1 MGGMLIFRGHPAAF
15 VGATRWY
22 LVPWVEDRPAED
34 PDRRAVAVL
43 CRALVDDAARV
54 MPYPLDDPQAPSP
67 N

>member
-1 MGGMLIFRGHPAAF
+1 MILRGRPVAF

-22 LVPWVEDRPAED
+22 LVPWIEDRPAED
-34 PDRRAVAVL
+34 PDRRAVTVL

-54 MPYPLDDPQAPSP
+54 MPCPFDKSHSPSP